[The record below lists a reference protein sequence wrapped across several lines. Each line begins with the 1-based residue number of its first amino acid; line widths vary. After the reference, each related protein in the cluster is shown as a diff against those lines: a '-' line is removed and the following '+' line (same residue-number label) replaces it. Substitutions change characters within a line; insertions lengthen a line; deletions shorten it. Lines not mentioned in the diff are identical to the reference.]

1 MGLAEDYEYD
11 PEDYLIKSWHSPRKE
26 RDNNLHHTKDKKK
39 MLIKDMDDSHL
50 FNTYMKIGGK
60 DYFNEMVIRLF
71 EERLKG

>member
-1 MGLAEDYEYD
+1 
-11 PEDYLIKSWHSPRKE
+11 
-26 RDNNLHHTKDKKK
+26 

-60 DYFNEMVIRLF
+60 DYFKEMVIRLF